1 MSGRTP
7 AEKLGERMS
16 ELLAAAAVIAPF
28 VSTAAASMAG
38 ALVDSAQTRLADGAV
53 ERGRQLLGRALH
65 RGADEL
71 PTEQDSDAVR
81 AIEALSPDEREV
93 LERVIGRWLSDGDDL
108 SARSLESRIIAA
120 LPAGDQ
126 FHVATYGN
134 NSPAIAKVATAT
146 FNFNT
151 TSEKDSNGR

>member
-7 AEKLGERMS
+7 AEKLEERMS
-16 ELLAAAAVIAPF
+16 DLLATAAVIAPF
-28 VSTAAASMAG
+28 VSAAAASMAD

-53 ERGRQLLGRALH
+53 ERGRQLLDRALH
-65 RGADEL
+65 RGADEQ

-81 AIEALSPDEREV
+81 AIEALSSDEREV

-108 SARSLESRIIAA
+108 SARSLERRIIQAR
-120 LPAGDQ
+120 PAGNQ
-126 FHVATYGN
+126 FHVASYGN
-134 NSPAIAKVATAT
+134 NSPAIGEVGT

-151 TSEKDSNGR
+151 TSDKDSAGK

>member
-1 MSGRTP
+1 MSD
-7 AEKLGERMS
+7 
-16 ELLAAAAVIAPF
+16 LLSTAAVIAPF
-28 VSTAAASMAG
+28 ISAAAASMAG
-38 ALVDSAQTRLADGAV
+38 ALVDSAQTRLTDGVV
-53 ERGRQLLGRALH
+53 ERGRQLLDKALQ

-93 LERVIGRWLSDGDDL
+93 LERVIGQWLSDDNDL
-108 SARSLESRIIAA
+108 SAQSLMSRIIKAR
-120 LPAGDQ
+120 PAGAQ

-134 NSPAIAKVATAT
+134 NSQAIGEVAEAT

-151 TSEKDSNGR
+151 TSEKDSDGR